1 MKFYLDKKINF
12 HLVLS
17 DESKKIG
24 VEKRRRAANKARA
37 LTVSFFAQIRAQG
50 LKIIFRGNSKWLTEV
65 SLLKEKVRKGQK
77 PTNPKN
83 GNILINPMLTREKK
97 EERDGLDNNNDRVKY
112 RQALVDIITKE
123 DYNDQNMPMNQQI
136 NTIR

>member
-1 MKFYLDKKINF
+1 
-12 HLVLS
+12 
-17 DESKKIG
+17 
-24 VEKRRRAANKARA
+24 
-37 LTVSFFAQIRAQG
+37 
-50 LKIIFRGNSKWLTEV
+50 
-65 SLLKEKVRKGQK
+65 
-77 PTNPKN
+77 
-83 GNILINPMLTREKK
+83 MLTREKK

>member
-12 HLVLS
+12 HLVLT

-50 LKIIFRGNSKWLTEV
+50 LKFILRGNSKWLTEV

>member
-1 MKFYLDKKINF
+1 MG
-12 HLVLS
+12 VLS
-17 DESKKIG
+17 DESKKS
-24 VEKRRRAANKARA
+24 A
-37 LTVSFFAQIRAQG
+37 LKSADVPPIK
-50 LKIIFRGNSKWLTEV
+50 LEPLPGNSKWLTEV

-83 GNILINPMLTREKK
+83 GNILINPMLTRKKK

-123 DYNDQNMPMNQQI
+123 DYNDQNMPINQQQI
-136 NTIR
+136 LLLYTSWHQL

>member
-1 MKFYLDKKINF
+1 MKVKK
-12 HLVLS
+12 S
-17 DESKKIG
+17 
-24 VEKRRRAANKARA
+24 A
-37 LTVSFFAQIRAQG
+37 LKSADVPPIK
-50 LKIIFRGNSKWLTEV
+50 LEPLPGNSKWLTEV

-123 DYNDQNMPMNQQI
+123 DYNDQNMPINQQI